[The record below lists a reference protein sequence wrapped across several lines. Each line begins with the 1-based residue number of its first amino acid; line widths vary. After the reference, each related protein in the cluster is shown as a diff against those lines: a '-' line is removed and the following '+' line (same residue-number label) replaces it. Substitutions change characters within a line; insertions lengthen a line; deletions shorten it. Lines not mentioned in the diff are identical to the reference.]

1 MSDKSKVGVNVCMG
15 VSPEAFKGIKWSD
28 KNKNGVPQLGEL
40 KDNAGQAISDPA
52 LVERMAAAYKCYSEL
67 QALFGGMKQKPSRQ
81 EALAAAMATQQ
92 ENFTAAIANSQKA
105 LAIAKATIERAWQV
119 ARTLEPANSLEI
131 RARLL
136 NILE

>member
-1 MSDKSKVGVNVCMG
+1 MGDKSKVGVNVCMG

-40 KDNAGQAISDPA
+40 KDNADQAISDPA

-67 QALFGGMKQKPSRQ
+67 QALFGGVRQKPSRQ
-81 EALAAAMATQQ
+81 ETLAAA
-92 ENFTAAIANSQKA
+92 IDSSQKA
-105 LAIAKATIERAWQV
+105 LAVAKATIERAWQV
-119 ARTLEPANSLEI
+119 ARTLEPGNSLEV